1 MRALI
6 VALLLASIAGSAR
19 ADNIGVVVTGEA
31 TLQPQLAAGVE
42 SWLRDHGHT
51 VVPSPLVPEATNKL
65 IDCFVIED
73 LGCARLVVEGQSKA
87 PTVVFARVDVS
98 PRQDG
103 TRDFTLVGYWLAN
116 GHDPVAERRTCSRC
130 TEEAM
135 RETLGTLLAAL
146 VVAPERPDALVVAVP
161 HASTGAP
168 AAEPAPP
175 PAEAQPQPLLAYG
188 VAGAGAAA
196 LVTGIVL
203 IAIDQD
209 PPDPKG
215 EQPPTYRDTATGGVV
230 LAVAGAA
237 AIGAGAYLWWRGSH
251 AGAPVAAVT
260 TSGGLVGWSGRF

>member
-6 VALLLASIAGSAR
+6 VALLLASIAGPAG
-19 ADNIGVVVTGEA
+19 ADDVGVVVTGEE
-31 TLQPQLAAGVE
+31 TVQPQLAAGIE
-42 SWLRDHGHT
+42 SWLRDHGRT
-51 VVPSPLVPEATNKL
+51 VLPSPLVPEATNKL

-73 LGCARLVVEGQSKA
+73 LGCARLVIEGQSKA

-98 PRQDG
+98 PAKDG
-103 TRDFTLVGYWLAN
+103 TRDFTLVGYWLAK

-130 TEEAM
+130 TEEGM

-146 VVAPERPDALVVAVP
+146 VVAPEPPDALVVAAP
-161 HASTGAP
+161 HATAAAP
-168 AAEPAPP
+168 AAEQPAP
-175 PAEAQPQPLLAYG
+175 ASEARPQPLLAYG
-188 VAGAGAAA
+188 IAGAGAAA
-196 LVTGIVL
+196 LITGVIL

-215 EQPPTYRDTATGGVV
+215 EQPPTYGDTATGGFV

-260 TSGGLVGWSGRF
+260 SSGGLVGWSGRF